1 MNYYTGTAVF
11 AFIQYFIILKT
22 AEKIHN
28 FTIDFYNYFKTGIWF
43 VVILV
48 KYLCPEFFLVISN
61 F

>member
-1 MNYYTGTAVF
+1 MF